1 MSQLRYDSTTHKI
14 VDGEELFYGILSGA
28 NDTVVFIK
36 TGADYDDG
44 NICGYEDKYLKM
56 GHQVRARIGATVICA
71 SNPWIDEAL
80 HVAADKAIISQV
92 VAEAGVP
99 DYKVYLVGT
108 SDGGYHILR
117 LAQAV
122 PQTTK
127 LLGINPSPK
136 CGSKFENWKAELLA
150 LPQVDKIQV
159 YGTKDEEYTY
169 VPLLNASNIPNLQVL
184 TVEGAD
190 HEFSDMVDDFIA
202 LIDLI

>member
-1 MSQLRYDSTTHKI
+1 MSQLSYEKTIHEL
-14 VDGEELFYGILSGA
+14 VDDEDILYGILSGG
-28 NDTVVFIK
+28 NDTIVFIK

-44 NICGYEDKYLKM
+44 NVCGYENKYLKM
-56 GHQVRARIGATVICA
+56 GHQIRERIGATVICA
-71 SNPWIDEAL
+71 SNPWIDEAP
-80 HVAADKAIISQV
+80 HVAADKAVISQV
-92 VAEAGVP
+92 AAEAGAP
-99 DYKVYLVGT
+99 DHRVFFVGT

-127 LLGINPSPK
+127 LLGINTSPK
-136 CGSKFENWKAELLA
+136 CEDGFADLKAQMLA

-159 YGTKDEEYTY
+159 YGTEDEAYAC
-169 VPLLNASNIPNLQVL
+169 VPLLKSAQIPNLQVL

-190 HEFSDMVDDFIA
+190 HEFSGMVDDFIA